1 MNLRDGT
8 IFSFDCKLKSPFH
21 TTQREYR
28 NLLKCAPFIAGTTFR
43 GAVLKALIELNCKKN
58 DLNQLKRLN
67 DPHEVRKL
75 HSQCSEDCIV
85 KPFFDLEK
93 INAIFS
99 CGLFE
104 GKPKYDLFTRIA
116 LTKDSQTAAEGMIVN
131 TECIS
136 SGVDFRFSISLFD
149 DALDVVDGLK
159 DAIDLASQNGIGR
172 FKSIGFGRFDI
183 ENIRE
188 ENVEDLI
195 WHNAET
201 FEFDNPKV
209 EIKLQ
214 TPFVFNNS
222 KEAFNT
228 KNLGNVFTTVF
239 TERYNDMCVDRLRAS
254 PSISSTEMRLI
265 PEFLNR
271 YSYEIGKKESRL
283 SAGIESQF
291 WLEFDDVTED
301 IKNQLAV
308 GSAFGIGLWCNC
320 GFGKFFVETA

>member
-8 IFSFDCKLKSPFH
+8 VFSLNCTLNSPFH

-28 NLLKCAPFIAGTTFR
+28 NLLKCAPYIAGTTFR
-43 GAVLKALIELNCKKN
+43 GAILKALIELNCKN
-58 DLNQLKRLN
+58 DISQLRKLNN
-67 DPHEVRKL
+67 PHEIRRF
-75 HSQCSEDCIV
+75 HSLCHEDCIV
-85 KPFFDLEK
+85 KPFFNPEK
-93 INAIFS
+93 TNAIFS

-116 LTKDSQTAAEGMIVN
+116 LTKDSKSAAEGMIVN

-136 SGVDFRFSISLFD
+136 SGVDFQFSISLFD
-149 DALDVVDGLK
+149 DAIDAVDELK

-183 ENIRE
+183 ESVEE
-188 ENVEDLI
+188 ENIEDLI
-195 WHNAET
+195 WHNAEN
-201 FEFDNPKV
+201 FEYENPKV
-209 EIKLQ
+209 EIKFQ

-222 KEAFNT
+222 KEAFNI
-228 KNLGNVFTTVF
+228 KNLGNMFTTLF
-239 TERYNDMCVDRLRAS
+239 SKRYNDICVDRLRAS

-271 YSYEIGKKESRL
+271 YSYEIGKKENRL

-291 WLEFDDVTED
+291 WLEFDDITED
-301 IKNQLAV
+301 IKSQLAI
-308 GSAFGIGLWCNC
+308 SSTFGIGLWCNC
-320 GFGKFFVETA
+320 GFGKFYMETDK